1 MARWSDLSPTEIK
14 LYGFHFTKPMS
25 VPTLNT
31 VSKPGILGLI
41 KNKKILE
48 KVQKRAITMT
58 SGLTGSTYDREAE
71 RWWFDLPGE
80 QMKAR
85 KYDPSLETTTWT

>member
-1 MARWSDLSPTEIK
+1 
-14 LYGFHFTKPMS
+14 MS

-48 KVQKRAITMT
+48 KRAITIT

-71 RWWFDLPGE
+71 RCWFDLPGE

-85 KYDPSLETTTWT
+85 RYDPSLETSTWT